1 MGSYSPETIKRLE
14 STARQVRRDII
25 HMIATANAG
34 HPGGSLSAT
43 DIVTALYFEIMNV
56 DPKNPKK
63 EDRDRF
69 ILSKGHTCPVLYA
82 ALAEKGY
89 FPMKELDTLRKM
101 HSILQGHPDMKKTPG
116 VDMTTGALGTGLSA
130 GIGMALAA
138 KQKKL
143 DYSVFVMMGDGEIQ
157 EGTIWEAAMAANHY
171 EIDNLIA
178 IIDDNGLQVD
188 GYTRDIM
195 DPSSIDAKFEA
206 FGWDVITIDGHN
218 MEEILDALF
227 WAKGNKKPSAI
238 VAKTVKGK
246 GVSYM
251 EDVCVWHGLAPDEE
265 QAKQAMAELA
275 D

>member
-14 STARQVRRDII
+14 STAKQVRRDII

-43 DIVTALYFEIMNV
+43 DIVTALYFEIMKV
-56 DPKNPKK
+56 DPKNPKM

-89 FPMKELDTLRKM
+89 YPMKELDTLRRM

-116 VDMTTGALGTGLSA
+116 VDMTSGALGTGLSV

-143 DYSVFVMMGDGEIQ
+143 DYSVFVMLGDGEIQ
-157 EGTIWEAAMAANHY
+157 EGTIWEAAMAANHHKVN
-171 EIDNLIA
+171 NLVA

-206 FGWDVITIDGHN
+206 FGWDVKNIDGHN
-218 MEEILDALF
+218 MEEILEALS
-227 WAKGNKKPSAI
+227 WAKSNNKPSVI
-238 VAKTVKGK
+238 IAKTIKGK
-246 GVSYM
+246 GVSFM
-251 EDVCVWHGLAPDEE
+251 EDVCVWHGLAPDAE
-265 QAKQAMAELA
+265 QTKQAMAELA